1 MKWKDSEETVH
12 YILDYWFIYS
22 LHFIHQN
29 SIRFSVC
36 VCVYVCVYMCEHIK
50 ANDAMMNGAFIQ
62 TILRVI
68 HSYKLI
74 EETLSPIQME
84 NFVCT
89 AKFGCYQIKMI

>member
-1 MKWKDSEETVH
+1 
-12 YILDYWFIYS
+12 
-22 LHFIHQN
+22 
-29 SIRFSVC
+29 
-36 VCVYVCVYMCEHIK
+36 MCEHIK